1 MVQKEIQFAPLTV
14 TQNGY
19 ELYIEH
25 PNARSIKAANSP
37 LTIPAIAPGR
47 IVFFF
52 FAGRWLHKMLP
63 SLK

>member
-1 MVQKEIQFAPLTV
+1 MQKEFQFVPLTV
-14 TQNGY
+14 TPNGY
-19 ELYIEH
+19 ELCAEY

-37 LTIPAIAPGR
+37 PTIPAIAPGC

-52 FAGRWLHKMLP
+52 FAGRLLQKTLL